1 MSEKI
6 KTSEE
11 IREELADKKVAK
23 TYLSEFENGIKNQL
37 NSFLKQIS
45 DFKPDFKVTHNI
57 SLSEELKAQK
67 IALNEVTE
75 RLKALSIP
83 ERIEVLE
90 KKETKIVFND
100 KTSQFLWWFCSISF
114 FIAVAGA
121 VYGMNAFVKIE
132 ALKKTEF
139 EKGLFQGRNQMYNI
153 APSDK
158 TRKYYDSNYPDWN
171 KKIK

>member
-1 MSEKI
+1 MNDKI

-11 IREELADKKVAK
+11 IKEELADKKVAK
-23 TYLSEFENGIKNQL
+23 TYLAEFENGIKNHL

-57 SLSEELKAQK
+57 TLSEELKAQK
-67 IALNEVTE
+67 IALNEVTD
-75 RLKALSIP
+75 RLNKLFIP

-100 KTSQFLWWFCSISF
+100 KTTQFLMWFCAISF

-121 VYGMNAFVKIE
+121 VYGINAFVEIE
-132 ALKKTEF
+132 ALKKAEF
-139 EKGLFQGRNQMYNI
+139 EKGVFKGRNQIYNI
-153 APSDK
+153 STKKSQNLIDK
-158 TRKYYDSNYPDWN
+158 NYPDWN
-171 KKIK
+171 KKIE

>member
-23 TYLSEFENGIKNQL
+23 TYLAEFENGIKNQL
-37 NSFLKQIS
+37 NSFLNQIS

-57 SLSEELKAQK
+57 TLSEELKAQK

-75 RLKALSIP
+75 RLNKLSIP
-83 ERIEVLE
+83 ERIEVLQ
-90 KKETKIVFND
+90 KKETKITFSD
-100 KTSQFLWWFCSISF
+100 KTTQFLMWFCGIAF

-121 VYGMNAFVKIE
+121 VYGINAFKEIE

-139 EKGLFQGRNQMYNI
+139 EKGVFKGRNQIYNI
-153 APSDK
+153 STKKSQNLIDK
-158 TRKYYDSNYPDWN
+158 NYPDWS
-171 KKIK
+171 KKIE